1 MASWPILSSTC
12 RSCWPVTQFLILEQ
26 TSKSSPVNLFLSLK
40 IQLRLQIENN
50 ARISSPACENSR
62 LSLLLG
68 ARDVAPGETSA
79 RQQQEFLTDDLDQC
93 LHNISGSRE
102 VLSVNLFDFLF
113 ILDDYGKVLCFSVNK
128 QNANVSSNKE
138 EYIPRILTLL

>member
-1 MASWPILSSTC
+1 M
-12 RSCWPVTQFLILEQ
+12 
-26 TSKSSPVNLFLSLK
+26 
-40 IQLRLQIENN
+40 
-50 ARISSPACENSR
+50 
-62 LSLLLG
+62 LLG
-68 ARDVAPGETSA
+68 ARDVSPGETSA
-79 RQQQEFLTDDLDQC
+79 RQQQEFHTDDVDQC
-93 LHNISGSRE
+93 LHNLSGSRE